1 MSKNEITAPIGG
13 ADNDNTTSKFSGSLG
28 FILSAAGSAVG
39 LGNIW
44 RFPYLAAEYGGG
56 IFLLT
61 YIIVTLLFGF
71 PIMAME
77 IAIGRKT
84 SASSV
89 SAFGK
94 IDKRGG
100 FIGWLNAA
108 VTLITL
114 PYYCV
119 IGGWVLKYTVV
130 FCRGNGPSTG
140 VPGFYSTYITN
151 TKEPLAYQA
160 AFLIAAAVIILLGVK
175 NGIEKANRFIMPSL
189 IILAVAAAAYILT
202 LPNSVD
208 GLIYYIKPD
217 FSKFSF
223 KTVLAATGQMFYS
236 LSLANGIMITY
247 GAYLK
252 KNVNIEKCVK
262 KVELFDIGI
271 AFASGLIVISS
282 IFAFSGGNDPSLSA
296 GAGLMFETLP
306 RVFAAMPFGSVIGA
320 LFFVLVLFAALS
332 SAISMLEVNVFNL
345 MERFHFKRITAVII
359 MTVLI
364 FILGIPSALGYSVL
378 SRITPLNMTILD
390 FFDFIGNSIA
400 TPVIA
405 LITCVFIGWF
415 AGTKVI
421 ADEISESGRFRR
433 QKSFNFMIK
442 WALPV
447 FILTVLAG
455 ALIEM

>member
-1 MSKNEITAPIGG
+1 MSKNEIAAAGG
-13 ADNDNTTSKFSGSLG
+13 MENNNGKAKFSGSVG

-56 IFLLT
+56 IFLLI
-61 YIIVTLLFGF
+61 YIIVTLIFGF

-77 IAIGRKT
+77 IAIGRKM
-84 SASSV
+84 AVSSV
-89 SAFGK
+89 SAFKSLNKKGS
-94 IDKRGG
+94 
-100 FIGWLNAA
+100 FIGWLCAV

-130 FCRGNGPSTG
+130 FCQGNGPSTG
-140 VPGFYSTYITN
+140 VPGFYSTYISN

-160 AFLIAAAVIILLGVK
+160 AFLLAAAVIILLGVK

-202 LPNSVD
+202 LPDSID

-247 GAYLK
+247 GAYLNK
-252 KNVNIEKCVK
+252 DVNIEKSVK
-262 KVELFDIGI
+262 RVELFDIGI
-271 AFASGLIVISS
+271 AFISGLIVISAV
-282 IFAFSGGNDPSLSA
+282 FAFSGGNEPSLSV

-306 RVFAAMPFGSVIGA
+306 RVFAAMPLGSFIGA
-320 LFFVLVLFAALS
+320 LFFILVLFAALS
-332 SAISMLEVNVFNL
+332 SAISMMEVNVFNL
-345 MERFHFKRITAVII
+345 IEHFHLKRVTAVII

-378 SRITPLNMTILD
+378 SRITPFNMTILD
-390 FFDFIGNSIA
+390 FFDFIGNSVV

-405 LITCVFIGWF
+405 LITCIFIGWF
-415 AGTKVI
+415 IGTDVI
-421 ADEISESGRFRR
+421 ADEISESGRFKRR
-433 QKSFNFMIK
+433 RSLNFMIK
-442 WALPV
+442 WAVPV
-447 FILTVLAG
+447 FILAVLAG
-455 ALIEM
+455 AVIEM